1 MTRKKYRYVLSG
13 GVKLTDPVNHY
24 RLVAGNN
31 IKPSYWGATAIRIN
45 AEGMELEKWSCDSY
59 STTEDKR
66 LLQELEPA
74 HMIWTGTYWKQ
85 YSEEKHDEL
94 FNNILRKHSIFIGKK
109 IDAQIKNVE
118 AHPESY
124 WGKACE
130 MDACGTFFQRKESNR
145 IYLDY
150 TYEGTIIFPDG
161 SKYPAASK
169 EPIEHED
176 VLIVESDIKFK
187 DYMLKVKKC

>member
-1 MTRKKYRYVLSG
+1 MKHKKYRYVLSG

-31 IKPSYWGATAIRIN
+31 IKPSYWGVTAIRIN
-45 AEGMELEKWSCDSY
+45 VEGMELEKWSCDSY
-59 STTEDKR
+59 STTDDKR
-66 LLQELEPA
+66 LLQELEPV

-85 YSEEKHDEL
+85 YSEEKHDEEW
-94 FNNILRKHSIFIGKK
+94 NKIHRKYAIFIGKK
-109 IDAQIKNVE
+109 IDEQVKNVE
-118 AHPESY
+118 EHPESY
-124 WGKACE
+124 WGKSCE
-130 MDACGTFFQRKESNR
+130 LEVGGLFFSRKEAHR
-145 IYLDY
+145 IYFDY
-150 TYEGTIIFPDG
+150 GYEGMIVFPDG